1 MASIFQREGAWVVKW
16 RDATGAWRMKR
27 TTCATKAE
35 AKRLASDLE
44 RAAERQQLGLEAR
57 PADSTMTLEELCQ
70 WWLSERR
77 GPERSR
83 KRDLARLETHVFGHR
98 LGSTILPRVTSERIE
113 ELLRDMEKGGAAP
126 ASVNRLRTALHAA
139 FSRARKAKLW
149 TGPNPVSEVET
160 RRVPKRAYN
169 TLRAEE
175 VPIFLPCV
183 DPEWRNFFAAALWTG
198 LRKGELCGLL
208 KTDVDLPNR
217 ILFVGR
223 SYDSDTTKGG
233 HADAIPIAEPLVP
246 YLEDA
251 IRNSSSAYVFPA
263 PDGSMRSEDSTPQ
276 RVLRAALIRAGLVDG
291 WEHVCRRCKAKG
303 SPRVERHPDSTLR
316 RCDVC
321 GMKLWPRAIP
331 RKMRF
336 HDVRHAVGTL
346 LLRAK
351 VDAHRV

>member
-1 MASIFQREGAWVVKW
+1 
-16 RDATGAWRMKR
+16 
-27 TTCATKAE
+27 
-35 AKRLASDLE
+35 
-44 RAAERQQLGLEAR
+44 
-57 PADSTMTLEELCQ
+57 
-70 WWLSERR
+70 
-77 GPERSR
+77 
-83 KRDLARLETHVFGHR
+83 
-98 LGSTILPRVTSERIE
+98 
-113 ELLRDMEKGGAAP
+113 MEKGGAAP

-183 DPEWRNFFAAALWTG
+183 DPEWRNLFAAALWTG

-208 KTDVDLPNR
+208 KSDVDLPGR
-217 ILFVGR
+217 TLFVGR

-251 IRNSSSAYVFPA
+251 IRRSSSAYVFPA
-263 PDGSMRSEDSTPQ
+263 ADGSMRSEDTTPQ
-276 RVLRAALIRAGLVDG
+276 RVLRAALVRAGLVDG
-291 WEHVCRRCKAKG
+291 WEHLCRRCKANG
-303 SPRVERHPDSTLR
+303 APHVERHPDSTLR
-316 RCDVC
+316 RCDAC

-331 RKMRF
+331 RAMRF
-336 HDVRHAVGTL
+336 HDLRHATATL

-351 VDAHRV
+351 VDAHRVQRILRHASINTTLGTYGHLDVEDLRDAINALPAGPAVPAIEPGIAPHGAPVVRSFSPAKAKAESAEISSTDPAFLPHDPAGIRTRVCAVRGHRPDH